1 VRGWARSATFVA
13 GVALLYP
20 LQGAID
26 EKKPELPSSLLY
38 TPDKRLMSV
47 IACGH
52 GPTLADLV
60 WVQSVNY
67 VMREFQSGQTHIEH
81 LYALFDVMT
90 DLDPDFVDAYVMG
103 SIFLSAVADEP
114 ERALDILEKGQGP
127 LDLQNGEFVERRGP
141 DGEPLGRVGPK
152 NRQRFKLLHETA
164 AIHLVSFASYAAT
177 YEERYEEIQTA
188 GRLYLFGAKRYPRD
202 QYPDRP
208 DWWEEM
214 GKELLKRHVGET
226 DKGMVVS
233 PLAWYLASREIWK
246 QRLYFATPDTPIA
259 ALYKKRLDEVESRI
273 AFEHARAKLATWKSY
288 GGQAAAFHDIPKDP
302 LGAGFFVVNEDL
314 VAPALDAAA
323 VERGLARDADR
334 FKRRYGRYSS
344 TLEEVIAFGDP
355 VGKRREVPP
364 WVHVEYDPSTGRITA
379 FAKPLR

>member
-1 VRGWARSATFVA
+1 MTGWARSAALVV

-81 LYALFDVMT
+81 LYSLYDVMT
-90 DLDPDFVDAYVMG
+90 ELDPDFVDAYVMG

-127 LDLQNGEFVERRGP
+127 LDLKNGEFVERTGL
-141 DGEPLGRVGPK
+141 DGKPLGGRVSPE

-177 YEERYEEIQTA
+177 LEERYEEINTA

-202 QYPDRP
+202 KYPDRP

-214 GKELLKRHVGET
+214 GKKLVERHMGET
-226 DKGMVVS
+226 EGMA
-233 PLAWYLASREIWK
+233 PTREGWYAAAHEIWS
-246 QRLYFATPDTPIA
+246 QRLHFASPDTPLA
-259 ALYKKRLDEVESRI
+259 DLYKKRLDEVDS
-273 AFEHARAKLATWKSY
+273 HAVYERTKFRLATWKRL
-288 GGQAAAFHDIPKDP
+288 GGQAAAFHNIPKDP
-302 LGAGFFVVNEDL
+302 LGVGYFLVNDDL
-314 VAPALDAAA
+314 VAPALDAAS
-323 VERGLARDADR
+323 VERGLSRDADR
-334 FKRRYGRYSS
+334 FKRQNGHFPATSDE
-344 TLEEVIAFGDP
+344 LDAFGDP
-355 VGKRREVPP
+355 AGKRREVPP
-364 WVHVEYDPSTGRITA
+364 WVHVEYDPSNGRITA
-379 FAKPLR
+379 LAKPLR